1 MTHVRAENKPT
12 QATADDVRAIV
23 GGIGDEALASVLE
36 TGASAAE
43 VLEAHTWLNA
53 DDVMGPVL
61 KRPLHGVV
69 AAVLDILEADMD
81 PPEEPRGRQTPT

>member
-1 MTHVRAENKPT
+1 MTLKRAEKKMPV
-12 QATADDVRAIV
+12 ATADEVRAIV
-23 GGIGDEALASVLE
+23 GEIGDEALASVLA

-61 KRPLHGVV
+61 KRPLHGTV
-69 AAVLDILEADMD
+69 AAVLDILEAELE
-81 PPEEPRGRQTPT
+81 PPEEPEARLPAT